1 MAKAH
6 TGHHGQSGVQ
16 NHSAGTYFP
25 VTIVTRTAS
34 TASKPAPVRH
44 YACWAGLESAAFES
58 FTNCEQYAV
67 AIARYIKEGDH
78 DAAKLLLNLGI
89 K

>member
-1 MAKAH
+1 MNDAH

-44 YACWAGLESAAFES
+44 YACWAGLESDWFES
-58 FTNCEQYAV
+58 FTSCEKYAV
-67 AIARYIKEGDH
+67 AIAKRIKDGNH
-78 DAAKLLLNLGI
+78 DAAKRLLNFRI